1 MRILVVEDDKALRHS
16 VEVSLAGAGFVVT
29 STGSGAEALAAAT
42 DGGFDALVLDV
53 GLPDVDGFEI
63 LTSLRRGG
71 SVLPILMLTA
81 RDALDDRVAG
91 LDLGADDYLVKPFAP
106 TELIARLK
114 AIVRR
119 RESRPPGAVTIGA
132 LTCDWTSGRAQ
143 IGDRELSLRPR
154 EWSALMALASRPGQV
169 IDRDLLAA
177 EVFADDEAA
186 SLNALEIH
194 IGRLRRKLQPDG
206 PGITNIRGRGYRLDP

>member
-16 VEVSLAGAGFVVT
+16 LEVSLAGAGVGVV
-29 STGSGAEALAAAT
+29 STGLGAEALSLAGAEE
-42 DGGFDALVLDV
+42 FDAMVLDV
-53 GLPDVDGFEI
+53 ALPDVDGFEI
-63 LTSLRRGG
+63 LTCLRRSG
-71 SVLPILMLTA
+71 STLPILMLTA
-81 RDALDDRVAG
+81 RDALSDRVAG

-106 TELIARLK
+106 TELIARLR

-119 RESRPPGAVTIGA
+119 REARDPGALMIGA
-132 LTCDWTSGRAQ
+132 MACDWATGRVTV
-143 IGDRELSLRPR
+143 GDRELSLRPR
-154 EWSALMALASRPGQV
+154 EWAALMALASRPGQV
-169 IDRDLLAA
+169 IDRDVLAA
-177 EVFADDEAA
+177 EVFAGEETP